1 MTYFGKSVLIGL
13 LNCGLLNCCVAVGQ
27 NPPAPRASAA
37 AYPASEVQPAY
48 SIGARQLS
56 KTEVR
61 NSFATPLADRYIV
74 VEIGFYPAD
83 SKTVSLKQYDFVL
96 RTSDG
101 KDLVSPAS
109 PQTIA
114 SIYQKRPDSSRD
126 VTLYPTANVGY
137 VSYPAYDGS
146 GNGRGRRVSGPVY
159 GVGMG
164 VGVDQSTSAA
174 TTDSDRQTM
183 ETELRDKEL
192 KDAEVSKPVSGYLYF
207 PIATKQKVEYQLEY
221 RGTNA
226 VTNLPLKSR

>member
-1 MTYFGKSVLIGL
+1 MTHFGKGVLIV
-13 LNCGLLNCCVAVGQ
+13 GLLNCCVAVGQ

-37 AYPASEVQPAY
+37 AYPASEVQPVY
-48 SIGARQLS
+48 SIGAKQLS

-61 NSFATPLADRYIV
+61 NSFATPLAGRYIV

-83 SKTVSLKQYDFVL
+83 SKTISLNQSDFAL

-109 PQTIA
+109 PATIA
-114 SIYQKRPDSSRD
+114 SICQKRPESSSD

-137 VSYPAYDGS
+137 VSYPSYDGS
-146 GNGRGRRVSGPVY
+146 GRRVSGPVY

-164 VGVDQSTSAA
+164 VGVAKSPSAA

-183 ETELRDKEL
+183 ETELLDKEL
-192 KDAEVSKPVSGYLYF
+192 KDAEVSKPVAGYLYF

-221 RGTNA
+221 RGTDA
-226 VTNLPLKSR
+226 VTSLPLKTR

>member
-1 MTYFGKSVLIGL
+1 MTQFGKSVLIV
-13 LNCGLLNCCVAVGQ
+13 GLLNCCLAVGQ

-37 AYPASEVQPAY
+37 AYPVSKVQPVY

-56 KTEVR
+56 KTEVQ
-61 NSFATPLADRYIV
+61 NSFATPLAGRYIV

-83 SKTVSLKQYDFVL
+83 SKTIDLKQSDFVL

-109 PQTIA
+109 PGTIA

-126 VTLYPTANVGY
+126 VTLYPTATVGY
-137 VSYPAYDGS
+137 VSYPDYE
-146 GNGRGRRVSGPVY
+146 GNGRRVSGPVY

-164 VGVDQSTSAA
+164 VGVDKNTSPA
-174 TTDSDRQTM
+174 TTGSDRQTM

-192 KDAEVSKPVSGYLYF
+192 QEADVSKPVAGYLYF

-221 RGTNA
+221 QGTDA
-226 VTNLPLKSR
+226 VTSLPLKTH

>member
-1 MTYFGKSVLIGL
+1 MTHFGKSVLIV
-13 LNCGLLNCCVAVGQ
+13 GLLNCCVAVGQ
-27 NPPAPRASAA
+27 NPPAPRTSAS
-37 AYPASEVQPAY
+37 AYPASKVQPVY
-48 SIGARQLS
+48 SIGAKQLS

-83 SKTVSLKQYDFVL
+83 SKTISLNQSDFAL

-109 PQTIA
+109 PATIA
-114 SIYQKRPDSSRD
+114 SICQKRPESSSD

-137 VSYPAYDGS
+137 VSYPSYDGS
-146 GNGRGRRVSGPVY
+146 GRRVSGPVY

-164 VGVDQSTSAA
+164 VGVDKSPSAA

-183 ETELRDKEL
+183 ETELLDKEL
-192 KDAEVSKPVSGYLYF
+192 KDAEVSKPVAGYLYF

-221 RGTNA
+221 HGTDA
-226 VTNLPLKSR
+226 VTSLPLKTR

>member
-1 MTYFGKSVLIGL
+1 MTHFGKSVLIV
-13 LNCGLLNCCVAVGQ
+13 GLLNCCVAVGQ

-37 AYPASEVQPAY
+37 AYPASKVQPVY
-48 SIGARQLS
+48 SIGAKQLS
-56 KTEVR
+56 KTEVQ
-61 NSFATPLADRYIV
+61 NSFATPLAGRYIV

-83 SKTVSLKQYDFVL
+83 SKTIGLKQSDFVL

-109 PQTIA
+109 PGTIA
-114 SIYQKRPDSSRD
+114 SIHQKRPESSRD

-146 GNGRGRRVSGPVY
+146 GRRVSGPVY

-174 TTDSDRQTM
+174 TTGSDRQTM
-183 ETELRDKEL
+183 ETELLDKEL
-192 KDAEVSKPVSGYLYF
+192 KDAEVSKPVAGYLYF
-207 PIATKQKVEYQLEY
+207 PIATKQKVQYQLEY
-221 RGTNA
+221 HGTDA
-226 VTNLPLKSR
+226 VTSLPLKTR

>member
-1 MTYFGKSVLIGL
+1 MTHFGKSVLIV
-13 LNCGLLNCCVAVGQ
+13 GLLNCCLAVGQ

-37 AYPASEVQPAY
+37 AYPVSKVQPVY

-56 KTEVR
+56 KTEVQ
-61 NSFATPLADRYIV
+61 NSFATPLAGRYIV

-83 SKTVSLKQYDFVL
+83 SKTIDLKQSDFSV

-101 KDLVSPAS
+101 NVVSPAS
-109 PQTIA
+109 PGTIA

-126 VTLYPTANVGY
+126 VTLYPTATVGY
-137 VSYPAYDGS
+137 VSYPDYE
-146 GNGRGRRVSGPVY
+146 GNGRRVSGPVY

-164 VGVDQSTSAA
+164 VGVDKNTSPA
-174 TTDSDRQTM
+174 TTGSDRQTM

-192 KDAEVSKPVSGYLYF
+192 QEADVSKPVAGYLYF

-221 RGTNA
+221 QGTDA
-226 VTNLPLKSR
+226 VTSLPLKTH